1 MHGAFDAGPTLRT
14 VGAIRCALVLGLLVA
29 GCRLASGQ
37 GPVGSAQAAAF
48 ERVSLARSG
57 CRGGSCPAY
66 SVTVMGDGT
75 VGYEGGVYVK
85 TTGRQHGR
93 LSPQP
98 GNARTDENGEA
109 EFVVYG
115 YARNEDARE
124 FLLWSTSP
132 PRFAQL
138 WLPEVLE
145 TPTEL
150 GNITLRRVSPA
161 SVPPP

>member
-1 MHGAFDAGPTLRT
+1 MDAWPTLRFR
-14 VGAIRCALVLGLLVA
+14 VCDEA
-29 GCRLASGQ
+29 GQPLAN
-37 GPVGSAQAAAF
+37 AAF
-48 ERVSLARSG
+48 
-57 CRGGSCPAY
+57 
-66 SVTVMGDGT
+66 SV
-75 VGYEGGVYVK
+75 
-85 TTGRQHGR
+85 RIHHGK

-98 GNARTDENGEA
+98 GTARTDEYGAA

-161 SVPPP
+161 RVPPP